1 MKIYRFLYILLSIR
15 SLHSLVLGDWDRD
28 SIRTELHSY
37 EVSVWCEGF
46 NEIPWGMAFLPDG
59 RMLVSDISGFL
70 YLVSKDGEKK
80 DILKGAP
87 KIFRKGQGGLLDV
100 EIHPDFSSNK
110 LIYLAYSDPFGRRKG
125 FTSIGRGVLDNNS
138 LKNFETIYRVSVEH
152 ATSKPYHFGSRIVF
166 DDNNFL
172 YFSIGD
178 RGERE
183 EAQLLSTPNGKIHR
197 LYDDGEVPADN
208 PWFGEIGHIQSIWTY
223 GNRNPQGMAI
233 HPITRQIWSVEHGP
247 RGGDELN
254 LIKKGINY
262 GWPVITYGIN
272 YSGTKIT
279 DITEKEGM
287 EQPIWYW
294 TPSIALCGMVFYEG
308 SKFNKWNNNLLVT
321 SLKFERLH
329 RLVLEGDRKV
339 DEEIIFEAGDRVRDV
354 EIGPKGFIYVALEN
368 PGRIVVL
375 KPYN

>member
-1 MKIYRFLYILLSIR
+1 M
-15 SLHSLVLGDWDRD
+15 
-28 SIRTELHSY
+28 
-37 EVSVWCEGF
+37 
-46 NEIPWGMAFLPDG
+46 
-59 RMLVSDISGFL
+59 
-70 YLVSKDGEKK
+70 
-80 DILKGAP
+80 
-87 KIFRKGQGGLLDV
+87 
-100 EIHPDFSSNK
+100 
-110 LIYLAYSDPFGRRKG
+110 
-125 FTSIGRGVLDNNS
+125 
-138 LKNFETIYRVSVEH
+138 
-152 ATSKPYHFGSRIVF
+152 
-166 DDNNFL
+166 
-172 YFSIGD
+172 
-178 RGERE
+178 
-183 EAQLLSTPNGKIHR
+183 
-197 LYDDGEVPADN
+197 YDDGEVPADN
-208 PWFGEIGHIQSIWTY
+208 PWFGKIGHIQSIWTY

-368 PGRIVVL
+368 PGRIVGL